1 MEELPRPPHRRVRS
15 ASLALALALAVGL
28 GGCSDL
34 VPQTR
39 PRVVTTVGQIRSLP
53 APLTDTVDVKL
64 TGTVT
69 FFNSALDRPGSR
81 TRPAASAS
89 IASGSIRWST
99 SVTSSS

>member
-1 MEELPRPPHRRVRS
+1 MEVLPRPPHRRARS

-34 VPQTR
+34 VPQGR

-53 APLTDTVDVKL
+53 APLTDRVDVRL

-69 FFNSALDRPGSR
+69 FFNSALDQAWVQDATGGVRVDR
-81 TRPAASAS
+81 
-89 IASGSIRWST
+89 IGSIRWT
-99 SVTSSS
+99 MSVTSSS